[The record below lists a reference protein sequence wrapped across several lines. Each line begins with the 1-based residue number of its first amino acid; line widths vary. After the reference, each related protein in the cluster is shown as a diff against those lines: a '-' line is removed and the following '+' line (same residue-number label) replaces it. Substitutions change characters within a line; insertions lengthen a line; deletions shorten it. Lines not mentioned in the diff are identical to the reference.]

1 MTRPRLVEAL
11 HSELPGA
18 VYAPG
23 DDEYADATS
32 PDNSS
37 HEQAPSAVV
46 RPRSANQL
54 ASAVAVVSRLGG
66 RVVVQATGHGAGE
79 PVLGD
84 DVLLD
89 TSALTDVTVDPTR
102 RLAYVGAGAM
112 WPAVQKAAA
121 PHGILGLSGTSPTVG
136 VAGYIFGGGV
146 GWFVRKH
153 GLAAATLRSV
163 DYVDA
168 EGRIRRAAPDASDPI
183 DREALWAFRGGA
195 PVGIA
200 TAVEIDLV
208 PVTDLWTGYL
218 LWRADDLP
226 AVIAAWANATAR
238 VSASVT
244 SALSVLKL
252 PPEGPFPDELLGTP
266 VVHLSYASPDGGAV
280 LDGMRDPVTSAAQP
294 VVDTTGPG
302 DVASL
307 SAIHLDPPA
316 AVPARGIGIW
326 LGDNATDAIAATFDA
341 ARVGRR
347 GGLNMIELRHT
358 DCGPTDVD
366 GALTSVPAPF
376 LLHAVGAAADGDTRD
391 LVDESLRA
399 VGVASRAANTSRTA
413 PSFRDGQLDAGESMS
428 TSDFN
433 RLRAVKIALDPR
445 RVFRFHRDPSR
456 RTMEEHGLLQ

>member
-1 MTRPRLVEAL
+1 M
-11 HSELPGA
+11 SWF
-18 VYAPG
+18 
-23 DDEYADATS
+23 
-32 PDNSS
+32 
-37 HEQAPSAVV
+37 
-46 RPRSANQL
+46 
-54 ASAVAVVSRLGG
+54 
-66 RVVVQATGHGAGE
+66 ATGHGAGE

-302 DVASL
+302 DVASCPRSISTRPRL
-307 SAIHLDPPA
+307 
-316 AVPARGIGIW
+316 PARASEYGW
-326 LGDNATDAIAATFDA
+326 ATTRQTPSPRRSTLPA
-341 ARVGRR
+341 GRR

-445 RVFRFHRDPSR
+445 RVFRFHR
-456 RTMEEHGLLQ
+456 GLER